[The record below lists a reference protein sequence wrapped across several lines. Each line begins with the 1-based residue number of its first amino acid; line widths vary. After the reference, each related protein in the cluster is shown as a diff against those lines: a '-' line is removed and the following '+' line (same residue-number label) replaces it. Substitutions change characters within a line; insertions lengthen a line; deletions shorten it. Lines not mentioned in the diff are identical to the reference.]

1 MLLNIKILWLQKENK
16 TLVSIV
22 GATLSKPE
30 INPAERLYDLMV
42 ASSKWRHKS
51 LSRWKACYTFTLLYH
66 YWIFVFF
73 VWENSVEGFHRLCAI
88 RELWPDNHW
97 HPEILNYSATHTN
110 THKGDFPTTNHS
122 HSNGR
127 SRTSR
132 EMNYRDRN
140 IWPMATSDTQLT
152 SAGIRNMT
160 DCNIKLCVQL
170 LKFKYL
176 G

>member
-16 TLVSIV
+16 TSVSIV

-97 HPEILNYSATHTN
+97 HPEILNYSATHTH
-110 THKGDFPTTNHS
+110 THTREIFPPQTTAIQMGGA
-122 HSNGR
+122 GR
-127 SRTSR
+127 AERWITETEISGPWQLQTHNLLLLESGT
-132 EMNYRDRN
+132 
-140 IWPMATSDTQLT
+140 WQTAT
-152 SAGIRNMT
+152 
-160 DCNIKLCVQL
+160 
-170 LKFKYL
+170 
-176 G
+176 